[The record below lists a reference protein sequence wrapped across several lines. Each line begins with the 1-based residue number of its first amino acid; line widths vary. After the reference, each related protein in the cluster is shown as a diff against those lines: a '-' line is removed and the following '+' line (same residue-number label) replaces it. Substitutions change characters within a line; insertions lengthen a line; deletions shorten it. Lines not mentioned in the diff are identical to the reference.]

1 MTNQELNDLLAR
13 FEGSSLSKLKL
24 STQEFTIEM
33 ERAIS
38 APAAPVIPA
47 AAAAPA
53 VPAAAEPEGD
63 AITAPMVGTFYAAS
77 APEQPPFVKVGDRVR
92 KGQPVCLLEAMKMM
106 SEIPAPCDC
115 EITAVLKENGALV
128 SFGEPLFRY
137 QAMLKR
143 VLIANRG
150 RSPSGCGGPA
160 GRRASRRSR
169 CILRRTRRPSTS
181 SWPPG
186 PCASALPG
194 PLTAT

>member
-33 ERAIS
+33 ERAVA
-38 APAAPVIPA
+38 APAASAAPAIPA
-47 AAAAPA
+47 AAAVPA
-53 VPAAAEPEGD
+53 APAAAELEGD
-63 AITAPMVGTFYAAS
+63 AVTAPMVGTFYAAS

-92 KGQPVCLLEAMKMM
+92 KGQPVCLLAAMKMM

-137 QAMLKR
+137 Q
-143 VLIANRG
+143 
-150 RSPSGCGGPA
+150 
-160 GRRASRRSR
+160 
-169 CILRRTRRPSTS
+169 
-181 SWPPG
+181 
-186 PCASALPG
+186 PC
-194 PLTAT
+194 

>member
-1 MTNQELNDLLAR
+1 MTNQELKDLLAS

-33 ERAIS
+33 ERAVS

-47 AAAAPA
+47 AAAAPGGSRSR
-53 VPAAAEPEGD
+53 PNPEGD

-128 SFGEPLFRY
+128 SFRGASVPLS
-137 QAMLKR
+137 AMLKR

-150 RSPSGCGGPA
+150 EIA
-160 GRRASRRSR
+160 
-169 CILRRTRRPSTS
+169 
-181 SWPPG
+181 PPG
-186 PCASALPG
+186 AAGLPG
-194 PLTAT
+194 GRH